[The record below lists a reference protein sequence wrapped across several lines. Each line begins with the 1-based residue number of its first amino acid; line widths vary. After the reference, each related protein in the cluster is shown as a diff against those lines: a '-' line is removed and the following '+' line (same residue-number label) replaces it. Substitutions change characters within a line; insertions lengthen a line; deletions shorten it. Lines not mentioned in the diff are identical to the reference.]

1 MVSLELAV
9 PLFFC
14 SFFCGGSYILVN
26 SKNRRKLLAG
36 YRRFVAYVYEYQK
49 GRKGR
54 NCGFIRVEAWEERCR
69 MEMHLLCPGLL
80 PNVRCDI
87 FGFVRNAGLMDGSLI
102 GSCTTE
108 ESRADSVIET
118 DRNNLGG
125 SGLSLDQMGG
135 MILTTESGAFFGTE
149 WDDQPVRPENFRRI
163 TRAPEED
170 EVQRER
176 RSVRARGG
184 QAEPEGRTGEENRD
198 RGGRD
203 SGETPEM
210 STMPERGR
218 STGEELPEM
227 RMAPESGG
235 RTGEEGRGREVR
247 DREGMWEEEGVP
259 GEGYRE
265 PERRSRGR
273 EEMPGEGIGEPEN
286 WREEM
291 APEVGRRTREEGWE
305 RSGRYSGE
313 MPEERMSS
321 EEGRRESGDRREQKL
336 PEMRMMPESGRRTGE
351 EGREVRDRE
360 GMWEEEGVPGEGY
373 REPERRNRGREEMPE
388 ERMSAGEGRR
398 ESGGWGEQIPPE
410 MGRSTEEEMREEA
423 EKRREEEIWEE
434 AESRRLAGLKKR
446 ASEAEREERPAWGQ
460 VREEPELQG
469 AGRGNEGG
477 DHRNAGAE
485 DEAVTAAEAAQ
496 MEEIP
501 FGEEFDPFGDGEIM
515 SCRKIQPGDFR
526 YFQPR
531 DRALGNNRF
540 LQYGFYSFGHL
551 MIGRM
556 KNGSY
561 ILGVPGGYDQ
571 QERFMANMFGFPYF
585 KQCGQIRLSRG
596 RGGYWY
602 RLINPPKLH

>member
-1 MVSLELAV
+1 M
-9 PLFFC
+9 
-14 SFFCGGSYILVN
+14 
-26 SKNRRKLLAG
+26 
-36 YRRFVAYVYEYQK
+36 
-49 GRKGR
+49 
-54 NCGFIRVEAWEERCR
+54 
-69 MEMHLLCPGLL
+69 
-80 PNVRCDI
+80 
-87 FGFVRNAGLMDGSLI
+87 
-102 GSCTTE
+102 
-108 ESRADSVIET
+108 
-118 DRNNLGG
+118 
-125 SGLSLDQMGG
+125 
-135 MILTTESGAFFGTE
+135 
-149 WDDQPVRPENFRRI
+149 
-163 TRAPEED
+163 APELRRRT
-170 EVQRER
+170 REEGWE
-176 RSVRARGG
+176 RS
-184 QAEPEGRTGEENRD
+184 
-198 RGGRD
+198 GRD
-203 SGETPEM
+203 SGE
-210 STMPERGR
+210 MPEERMPSEEGR
-218 STGEELPEM
+218 RESGDRREQKLPEM
-227 RMAPESGG
+227 RMTPESG
-235 RTGEEGRGREVR
+235 RQTEEGRGREVR

-259 GEGYRE
+259 GEGPGN
-265 PERRSRGR
+265 PEGRSRVR
-273 EEMPGEGIGEPEN
+273 EEMPGEGIREPEN

-291 APEVGRRTREEGWE
+291 WPERG
-305 RSGRYSGE
+305 S
-313 MPEERMSS
+313 
-321 EEGRRESGDRREQKL
+321 
-336 PEMRMMPESGRRTGE
+336 
-351 EGREVRDRE
+351 RDRE
-360 GMWEEEGVPGEGY
+360 ETG
-373 REPERRNRGREEMPE
+373 
-388 ERMSAGEGRR
+388 
-398 ESGGWGEQIPPE
+398 
-410 MGRSTEEEMREEA
+410 EEA

-434 AESRRLAGLKKR
+434 AESRRLAGLKER

-469 AGRGNEGG
+469 AGRGKEGG